1 MKNETFNETI
11 KVIIAEDQALIRG
24 ALTALLNL
32 EADIEI
38 VGEAENGVEAVKLLD
53 KSNADIL
60 LTDIEMP
67 LMSGL
72 ELAQITAKKHPQV
85 KTVVITTF
93 GRAGYIKRAL
103 TIGVKGFLLKDTPS
117 DELAAALRKVMQGK
131 KVIDPELAIAALDD
145 IDPLSDNGSISSSA
159 AIANSGSITFFP
171 CITFL
176 RAAANSSDGVSLS
189 KKPFT
194 PIVSA
199 RLIYPARP
207 NVVMTTVF
215 ISGCFF
221 AVICAN
227 SMPLIKGISISVSKI
242 SALHL
247 SSIFN
252 ASTPFSASPTIS
264 ISVSKLSNAIN
275 APLMSA

>member
-1 MKNETFNETI
+1 VNHKI

-53 KSNADIL
+53 KCKADIL

-72 ELAQITAKKHPQV
+72 ELAQVTAKKHPEI

-117 DELAAALRKVMQGK
+117 EELASALRKVMQGK

-145 IDPLSDNGSISSSA
+145 IDPLSDKERKALKLASEGKTTHD
-159 AIANSGSITFFP
+159 IAELLFLSEGTIRNYLSE
-171 CITFL
+171 CI
-176 RAAANSSDGVSLS
+176 
-189 KKPFT
+189 
-194 PIVSA
+194 
-199 RLIYPARP
+199 
-207 NVVMTTVF
+207 
-215 ISGCFF
+215 
-221 AVICAN
+221 
-227 SMPLIKGISISVSKI
+227 
-242 SALHL
+242 
-247 SSIFN
+247 
-252 ASTPFSASPTIS
+252 
-264 ISVSKLSNAIN
+264 SKLNATNRID
-275 APLMSA
+275 AARIAQQKGWL